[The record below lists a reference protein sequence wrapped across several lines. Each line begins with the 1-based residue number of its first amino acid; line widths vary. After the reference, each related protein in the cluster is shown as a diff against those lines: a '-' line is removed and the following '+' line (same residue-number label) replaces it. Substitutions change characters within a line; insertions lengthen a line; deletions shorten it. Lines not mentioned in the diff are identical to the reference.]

1 MAGQKTDARDAHV
14 GQRIALQRKKAALT
28 QKRVAQSFGMSAA
41 QLQKYEKGTNRI
53 SAIHLE
59 TFSRMIGVPVEYFFE
74 GMQRLD
80 GELPEGFAER
90 TQQVYVAD
98 PAQGPWQGLAEVVVQ
113 HVNTHFSET
122 GRRELAA
129 AVRAI
134 NERLNG

>member
-59 TFSRMIGVPVEYFFE
+59 TFSRMIGLPVEYFFE

-80 GELPEGFAER
+80 DVPPGGFGEHA
-90 TQQVYVAD
+90 QQAYAAD
-98 PAQGPWQGLAEVVVQ
+98 TGQDSWRSLADVVVQ
-113 HVNTHFSET
+113 HVNTHFSE
-122 GRRELAA
+122 GSRREFAA
-129 AVRAI
+129 AIQA
-134 NERLNG
+134 LNARMNG